1 MDTQNEKQAYVPQ
14 QQQEEP
20 SIDIKQLIYIFLNN
34 WFLFAGF
41 VFVALVAAFLI
52 NHYTTKIY
60 QTNGTVLI
68 KEGRSNYDATAIMTS
83 MAYGNFQNIDNEIAI
98 LKSYSLSDR
107 VVRKMNIEVTYMSK
121 GRIQKVEQ
129 YKTAPYIVEIDRSK
143 PQAVGLAYNISFL
156 DNGKICLKAKADGY
170 SKYDYVLGTS
180 SPYVR
185 NEVDFEG
192 EYQQGEWIDNGYN
205 RIRIV
210 LKDKENPEEEMG
222 SKVNE
227 KEKDNKSNM
236 KLSFWLNSYPSL
248 VRQMSGFSV
257 SNISKQASVASI
269 VMSGTDRRKIV
280 DFINTLMAEYVSRGL
295 EKKNLVSENT
305 IEFID
310 TELSTITE
318 SLKDAEGE
326 LKNFRTTNDL
336 MNLDLQAS
344 QLYTNIQSLT
354 RERAEMA
361 VNVKIYKRLQDY
373 IQVQIDDPENLAAPS
388 TMGISD
394 PLLNRM
400 VDELVTLSQTKAT
413 QLLTQTE
420 HHPQIVKLDEQIVT
434 AKKTILETV
443 NNLVLN
449 AEMSLGEIDRRIAKA
464 ESESRMLPAKQ
475 QELITYQ
482 RNFDFNDET
491 YKYLMQ
497 RRAEAQILRASN
509 TPDNEILDEAR
520 LERTV
525 LTKPRAKMNYLI
537 ALIIGFLIPALY
549 LFLKDFFNV
558 TVNNR
563 KDVEKL
569 TKFPIIGQVA
579 KTDIKNPLVVVN
591 SPKAPISE
599 SFRSIRTNI
608 EYLTQGKSQ
617 STILVTGDT
626 QGIGK
631 TFNAVNIA
639 CIYALYG
646 KKTILLGFDLRKPKI
661 YQDFGLTNN
670 VGISSYL
677 SNKDTLDN
685 VIQTSSALPS
695 LDIISAGP
703 IPPNPAELIA
713 SDKCAELFEELKKR
727 YDYIIIDT
735 PPLGLVTDA
744 FLLMRHTDVN
754 LFIVRQD
761 VTNKNIFSSVIKD
774 LEDRGIKVSIII
786 NGIETGKS
794 YGYGKYRY
802 GYGYTYGYGY
812 AYGYGYGHY
821 GQYGYGYYG
830 EDESGKK
837 KRHHHHHHNEK
848 KDKE

>member
-1 MDTQNEKQAYVPQ
+1 MENEKAYIPQQ
-14 QQQEEP
+14 QQQEES

-34 WFLFAGF
+34 WFLFAAA
-41 VFVALVAAFLI
+41 VVVALVLCFVI
-52 NHYTTKIY
+52 NHFATRIY
-60 QTNGTVLI
+60 QTSGQVI
-68 KEGRSNYDATAIMTS
+68 IRDGRSSFDATSIMTS
-83 MAYGNFQNIDNEIAI
+83 SNFYNFQNLDNEIAV
-98 LKSYSLSDR
+98 LKSYTLSDR
-107 VVRKMNIEVTYMSK
+107 VVRKMNLEVTYMGK
-121 GRIQKVEQ
+121 GRIQRSEH
-129 YKTAPYIVEIDRSK
+129 YKSAPYTVEFDRSK
-143 PQAVGLAYNISFL
+143 PQAVGLEYHIKLL
-156 DNGKICLKAKADGY
+156 DKGNFSLKAEAKGY
-170 SKYDYVLGTS
+170 SLYDFILSQSVGEFKEE
-180 SPYVR
+180 
-185 NEVDFEG
+185 EVKFEG
-192 EYQQGEWIDNGYN
+192 TFHEGEWIDNGYN

-210 LKDKENPEEEMG
+210 Y
-222 SKVNE
+222 NE
-227 KEKDNKSNM
+227 GYDPAEDNSIVKH
-236 KLSFWLNSYPSL
+236 SFWLNSYPSL
-248 VRQMSGFSV
+248 VRQMSSFSV
-257 SNISKQASVASI
+257 SQLTKQSSVANI
-269 VMSGTDRRKIV
+269 VMSGSNKRKIV
-280 DFINTLMAEYVSRGL
+280 DFVNTLMHEYVNHGL
-295 EKKNLVSENT
+295 EKKNQVSENT
-305 IEFID
+305 IEFINE
-310 TELSTITE
+310 ELLNITK
-318 SLKDAEGE
+318 SLKEAEGE
-326 LKNFRTTNDL
+326 LKDFRTQNDL
-336 MNLDLQAS
+336 MNLDLQA
-344 QLYTNIQSLT
+344 QQIYTNIQALN

-388 TMGISD
+388 TMGITD

-400 VDELVTLSQTKAT
+400 VGELVTLSQTKAT
-413 QLLTQTE
+413 QLLTQTAE
-420 HHPQIVKLDEQIVT
+420 HPQIVKLDEQIMT

-464 ESESRMLPAKQ
+464 ESESRVLPAKQ
-475 QELITYQ
+475 QQLITYQ

-497 RRAEAQILRASN
+497 RRAEAQILKASN

-520 LERTV
+520 IERTY
-525 LTKPRAKMNYLI
+525 LTKPRTMMNYLI
-537 ALIIGFLIPALY
+537 ALVLGLLIPALY

-569 TKFPIIGQVA
+569 TNYPIIGQVA
-579 KTDIKNPLVVVN
+579 KTDSKNPLVVVN

-599 SFRSIRTNI
+599 SFRAIRTNI

-617 STILVTGDT
+617 CTILVTGDT

-631 TFNAVNIA
+631 TFNSINLA

-670 VGISSYL
+670 VGISSFL
-677 SNKDTLDN
+677 SNKEPLDN

-713 SDKCAELFEELKKR
+713 SDKCTELFTELKKR

-744 FLLMRHTDVN
+744 FLLMRHSDVN

-774 LEDRGIKVSIII
+774 LENRDVKVSIII

-830 EDESGKK
+830 EDEDGKK
-837 KRHHHHHHNEK
+837 KRRHHHHSEKSEK
-848 KDKE
+848 KNKE

>member
-1 MDTQNEKQAYVPQ
+1 MATQNESQGYLPQ
-14 QQQEEP
+14 QQHEE
-20 SIDIKQLIYIFLNN
+20 SSVDIKQLIYIFLNN
-34 WFLFAGF
+34 WFLFAAF
-41 VFVALVAAFLI
+41 VFVALVIGFAI
-52 NHYTTKIY
+52 NHFLPRVY
-60 QTNGTVLI
+60 QTSGTVLI
-68 KEGRSNYDATAIMTS
+68 KEGRSNYDATTIMTN
-83 MAYGNFQNIDNEIAI
+83 MAYGNLQNIDNELAI
-98 LKSYSLSDR
+98 LKSYTLTDR
-107 VVRKMNIEVTYMSK
+107 VVRKMNMEVTYMAK
-121 GRIQKVEQ
+121 GRVQTFEQ
-129 YKTAPYIVEIDRSK
+129 YKSAPYTVEFDRSK
-143 PQAVGLAYNISFL
+143 PQAINLIYYISFL
-156 DNGKICLKAKADGY
+156 DNGKISLAANTDNY
-170 SKYDYVLGTS
+170 RTYDYILGETS
-180 SPYVR
+180 ERIDEV
-185 NEVDFEG
+185 VDFKG

-205 RIRIV
+205 RFRIV
-210 LKDKENPEEEMG
+210 LNDPEGNLNPAIR
-222 SKVNE
+222 KQY
-227 KEKDNKSNM
+227 
-236 KLSFWLNSYPSL
+236 FWLNSYPSL
-248 VRQMSGFSV
+248 VKQMSGFSA
-257 SNISKQASVASI
+257 NAISKMASVASI
-269 VMSGTDRRKIV
+269 TMSGNNSRKIV
-280 DFINTLMAEYVSRGL
+280 EFVNTLMSEYVMRGL

-305 IEFID
+305 IEFINN
-310 TELSTITE
+310 ELASISE
-318 SLKDAEGE
+318 SLKDAETD
-326 LKNFRTTNDL
+326 LKDFRTANDL

-344 QLYTNIQSLT
+344 QIYTNLQALNK
-354 RERAEMA
+354 ERAEMA

-373 IQVQIDDPENLAAPS
+373 IKVQIDDPENLAAPS
-388 TMGISD
+388 TMGITD

-449 AEMSLGEIDRRIAKA
+449 AEMSLSEIDRRIAKV
-464 ESESRMLPAKQ
+464 ESESRVLPAKQ
-475 QELITYQ
+475 QQLITYQ
-482 RNFDFNDET
+482 RNFDFNDDT

-520 LERTV
+520 LERT
-525 LTKPRAKMNYLI
+525 LLISPRSYMNYLI

-563 KDVEKL
+563 KDIEKL

-579 KTDIKNPLVVVN
+579 KTDSKNPLVVVN

-599 SFRSIRTNI
+599 SFRAIRTNI

-617 STILVTGDT
+617 STILITGDT

-631 TFNAVNIA
+631 TFNSINIA

-646 KKTILLGFDLRKPKI
+646 KKTVLLGFDLRKPKI

-677 SNKDTLDN
+677 SNKEPLDN

-713 SDKCAELFEELKKR
+713 SDKCTELFEELKKR
-727 YDYIIIDT
+727 YDYIIVDT

-774 LEDRGIKVSIII
+774 LEDRGIKVSIVL

-830 EDESGKK
+830 EDENGKK
-837 KRHHHHHHNEK
+837 KRRPHHHSEK

>member
-1 MDTQNEKQAYVPQ
+1 MATQNESQGYLPQ
-14 QQQEEP
+14 QQHEE
-20 SIDIKQLIYIFLNN
+20 SSVDIKQLIYIFLNN
-34 WFLFAGF
+34 WFLFAAF
-41 VFVALVAAFLI
+41 VFVALVIGFAINRFLPR
-52 NHYTTKIY
+52 IY
-60 QTNGTVLI
+60 QTSGTVLI
-68 KEGRSNYDATAIMTS
+68 KEGRSNYDATAIMTN
-83 MAYGNFQNIDNEIAI
+83 MAYGNFQNIDNELAI
-98 LKSYSLSDR
+98 LKSYSLTDR
-107 VVRKMNIEVTYMSK
+107 VVRKMNMEVTYMAK
-121 GRIQKVEQ
+121 GRVQTFEQ
-129 YKTAPYIVEIDRSK
+129 YKTAPYTVEFDRSK
-143 PQAVGLAYNISFL
+143 PQAINLIYYISFL
-156 DNGKICLKAKADGY
+156 DNGKISLAANTDNY
-170 SKYDYVLGTS
+170 RTYDYILGETS
-180 SPYVR
+180 ERIDEV
-185 NEVDFEG
+185 VDFKG

-205 RIRIV
+205 RFRIV
-210 LKDKENPEEEMG
+210 LNDLEGNINPAIR
-222 SKVNE
+222 KQY
-227 KEKDNKSNM
+227 
-236 KLSFWLNSYPSL
+236 FWLNNYPSL
-248 VRQMSGFSV
+248 VKQMSSFSA
-257 SNISKQASVASI
+257 SPLSKQASVASI
-269 VMSGTDRRKIV
+269 TMSGTNSRKIV
-280 DFINTLMAEYVSRGL
+280 EFVNTLMSEYVMRGL

-305 IEFID
+305 IEFINN
-310 TELSTITE
+310 ELTSISE
-318 SLKDAEGE
+318 SLKDAETD
-326 LKNFRTTNDL
+326 LKDFRTANDL

-344 QLYTNIQSLT
+344 QIYTNLQALNK
-354 RERAEMA
+354 ERAEMA

-373 IQVQIDDPENLAAPS
+373 IKVQIDDPENLAAPS
-388 TMGISD
+388 TMGIND
-394 PLLNRM
+394 PLLNRL
-400 VDELVTLSQTKAT
+400 VNELVTLSQTKAT

-449 AEMSLGEIDRRIAKA
+449 AEMSLSEIDRRIAKV
-464 ESESRMLPAKQ
+464 ESESRVLPAKQ
-475 QELITYQ
+475 QQLIKYQ
-482 RNFDFNDET
+482 RNFDFNDDT

-520 LERTV
+520 LERTS
-525 LTKPRAKMNYLI
+525 LISPRSYMNYLI

-558 TVNNR
+558 TINNR
-563 KDVEKL
+563 KDIEKL

-579 KTDIKNPLVVVN
+579 KTDSKNPLVVVN

-599 SFRSIRTNI
+599 SFRAIRTNI

-617 STILVTGDT
+617 STILITGDT

-631 TFNAVNIA
+631 TFNSINIA

-646 KKTILLGFDLRKPKI
+646 KKTVLLGFDLRKPKI

-677 SNKDTLDN
+677 SNKEPLDN

-713 SDKCAELFEELKKR
+713 SDKCTELFEELKKR
-727 YDYIIIDT
+727 YDYIIVDT

-774 LEDRGIKVSIII
+774 LEDRGIKVSIVL

-830 EDESGKK
+830 EDENGKK
-837 KRHHHHHHNEK
+837 KRRPHHHSEK

>member
-1 MDTQNEKQAYVPQ
+1 MATQNESQGYLPQ
-14 QQQEEP
+14 QQHEE
-20 SIDIKQLIYIFLNN
+20 SSVDIKQLIYIFLNN
-34 WFLFAGF
+34 WFLFAAF
-41 VFVALVAAFLI
+41 VFVALVIGFAINRFLPR
-52 NHYTTKIY
+52 IY
-60 QTNGTVLI
+60 QTSGTVLI
-68 KEGRSNYDATAIMTS
+68 KEGRSNYDATAIMTN
-83 MAYGNFQNIDNEIAI
+83 MAYGNFQNIDNELAI
-98 LKSYSLSDR
+98 LKSYSLTDR
-107 VVRKMNIEVTYMSK
+107 VVRKMNMEVTYMAK
-121 GRIQKVEQ
+121 GRVQTFEQ
-129 YKTAPYIVEIDRSK
+129 YKTAPYTVEFDRSK
-143 PQAVGLAYNISFL
+143 PQAINLIYYISFL
-156 DNGKICLKAKADGY
+156 DNGKISLAANTDNY
-170 SKYDYVLGTS
+170 RTYDYILGETS
-180 SPYVR
+180 ERIDEV
-185 NEVDFEG
+185 VDFKG

-205 RIRIV
+205 RFRIV
-210 LKDKENPEEEMG
+210 LNDPEGNLNPAIR
-222 SKVNE
+222 KQY
-227 KEKDNKSNM
+227 
-236 KLSFWLNSYPSL
+236 FWLNSYPSL
-248 VRQMSGFSV
+248 VKQMSGFSA
-257 SNISKQASVASI
+257 NAISKMASVASI
-269 VMSGTDRRKIV
+269 TMTGTNSRKIV
-280 DFINTLMAEYVSRGL
+280 EFVNTLMSEYVMRGL

-305 IEFID
+305 IEFINN
-310 TELSTITE
+310 ELASISE
-318 SLKDAEGE
+318 SLKDAETD
-326 LKNFRTTNDL
+326 LKDFRTANDL

-344 QLYTNIQSLT
+344 QIYTNLQALNK
-354 RERAEMA
+354 ERAEMA

-373 IQVQIDDPENLAAPS
+373 IKVQIDDPENLAAPS
-388 TMGISD
+388 TMGIND
-394 PLLNRM
+394 PLLNRL
-400 VDELVTLSQTKAT
+400 VNELVTLSQTKAT

-449 AEMSLGEIDRRIAKA
+449 AEMSLSEIDRRIAKV
-464 ESESRMLPAKQ
+464 ESESRVLPAKQ
-475 QELITYQ
+475 QQLIKYQ
-482 RNFDFNDET
+482 RNFDFNDDT

-520 LERTV
+520 LERTR
-525 LTKPRAKMNYLI
+525 LISPRSYMNYLI

-558 TVNNR
+558 TINNR
-563 KDVEKL
+563 KDIEKL

-579 KTDIKNPLVVVN
+579 KTDSKNPLVVVN

-599 SFRSIRTNI
+599 SFRAIRTNI

-617 STILVTGDT
+617 STILITGDT

-631 TFNAVNIA
+631 TFNSINIA

-646 KKTILLGFDLRKPKI
+646 KKTVLLGFDLRKPKI

-677 SNKDTLDN
+677 SNKEPLDN

-713 SDKCAELFEELKKR
+713 SDKCTELFEELKKR
-727 YDYIIIDT
+727 YDYIIVDT

-774 LEDRGIKVSIII
+774 LEDRGIKVSIVL

-830 EDESGKK
+830 EDENGKK
-837 KRHHHHHHNEK
+837 KRRPHHHSEK

>member
-1 MDTQNEKQAYVPQ
+1 MATQNESQGYLPQ
-14 QQQEEP
+14 QQHEE
-20 SIDIKQLIYIFLNN
+20 SSVDIKQLIYIFLNN
-34 WFLFAGF
+34 WFLFAAF
-41 VFVALVAAFLI
+41 VFVALIIGFAINRFLPR
-52 NHYTTKIY
+52 IY
-60 QTNGTVLI
+60 QTSGTVLI
-68 KEGRSNYDATAIMTS
+68 KEGRSNYDATAIMTN
-83 MAYGNFQNIDNEIAI
+83 MAYGNFQNIDNELAI
-98 LKSYSLSDR
+98 LKSYSLTDR
-107 VVRKMNIEVTYMSK
+107 VVRKMNMEVTYMAK
-121 GRIQKVEQ
+121 GRVQTFEQ
-129 YKTAPYIVEIDRSK
+129 YKTAPYTVEFDRSK
-143 PQAVGLAYNISFL
+143 PQAINLIYYISFL
-156 DNGKICLKAKADGY
+156 DNGKISLAANTDNY
-170 SKYDYVLGTS
+170 RTYDYILGETS
-180 SPYVR
+180 ERIDEV
-185 NEVDFEG
+185 VDFKG

-205 RIRIV
+205 RFRIV
-210 LKDKENPEEEMG
+210 LNDLEGNINPAIR
-222 SKVNE
+222 KQY
-227 KEKDNKSNM
+227 
-236 KLSFWLNSYPSL
+236 FWLNNYPSL
-248 VRQMSGFSV
+248 VKQMSSFSA
-257 SNISKQASVASI
+257 SPLSKQASVASI
-269 VMSGTDRRKIV
+269 TMSGTNSRKIV
-280 DFINTLMAEYVSRGL
+280 EFVNTLMSEYVMRGL

-305 IEFID
+305 IEFINN
-310 TELSTITE
+310 ELTSISE
-318 SLKDAEGE
+318 SLKDAETD
-326 LKNFRTTNDL
+326 LKDFRTANDL

-344 QLYTNIQSLT
+344 QIYTNLQALNK
-354 RERAEMA
+354 ERAEMA

-373 IQVQIDDPENLAAPS
+373 IKVQIDDPENLAAPS
-388 TMGISD
+388 TMGIND
-394 PLLNRM
+394 PLLNRL
-400 VDELVTLSQTKAT
+400 VNELVTLSQTKAT

-449 AEMSLGEIDRRIAKA
+449 AEMSLSEIDRRIAKV
-464 ESESRMLPAKQ
+464 ESESRVLPAKQ
-475 QELITYQ
+475 QQLIKYQ
-482 RNFDFNDET
+482 RNFDFNDDT

-520 LERTV
+520 LERTR
-525 LTKPRAKMNYLI
+525 LISPRSAMNYLI

-558 TVNNR
+558 TINNR
-563 KDVEKL
+563 KDIEKL

-579 KTDIKNPLVVVN
+579 KTDSKNPLVVVN

-599 SFRSIRTNI
+599 SFRAIRTNI

-617 STILVTGDT
+617 STILITGDT

-631 TFNAVNIA
+631 TFNSINIA

-646 KKTILLGFDLRKPKI
+646 KKTVLLGFDLRKPKI

-677 SNKDTLDN
+677 SNKEPLDN

-713 SDKCAELFEELKKR
+713 SDKCTELFEELKKR
-727 YDYIIIDT
+727 YDYIIVDT

-774 LEDRGIKVSIII
+774 LEDRGIKVSIVL

-830 EDESGKK
+830 EDENGKK
-837 KRHHHHHHNEK
+837 KRRPHHHSEK

>member
-1 MDTQNEKQAYVPQ
+1 MATQNESQGYLPQ
-14 QQQEEP
+14 QQHEE
-20 SIDIKQLIYIFLNN
+20 SSVDIKQLIYIFLNN
-34 WFLFAGF
+34 WFLFAAF
-41 VFVALVAAFLI
+41 VFVALVIGFAI
-52 NHYTTKIY
+52 NRYLPRVY
-60 QTNGTVLI
+60 QTSGTVLI
-68 KEGRSNYDATAIMTS
+68 KEGRSNYDATAIMTN
-83 MAYGNFQNIDNEIAI
+83 MAYGNFQNIDNELAI
-98 LKSYSLSDR
+98 LKSYSLTDR
-107 VVRKMNIEVTYMSK
+107 VVRKMNMEVTYMAK
-121 GRIQKVEQ
+121 GRVQTFEQ
-129 YKTAPYIVEIDRSK
+129 YKTAPYTVEFDRSK
-143 PQAVGLAYNISFL
+143 PQAINLIYYISFL
-156 DNGKICLKAKADGY
+156 DNGKISLAANTDNY
-170 SKYDYVLGTS
+170 HTYDYILGETS
-180 SPYVR
+180 ERIDEV
-185 NEVDFEG
+185 VDFKG

-205 RIRIV
+205 RFRIV
-210 LKDKENPEEEMG
+210 LNDLEGNINPAIR
-222 SKVNE
+222 KQY
-227 KEKDNKSNM
+227 
-236 KLSFWLNSYPSL
+236 FWLNNYPSL
-248 VRQMSGFSV
+248 VKQMSSFSA
-257 SNISKQASVASI
+257 SPLSKQASVASI
-269 VMSGTDRRKIV
+269 TMSGTNSRKIV
-280 DFINTLMAEYVSRGL
+280 EFVNTLMSEYVMRGL

-305 IEFID
+305 IEFINN
-310 TELSTITE
+310 ELASISE
-318 SLKDAEGE
+318 SLKDAETD
-326 LKNFRTTNDL
+326 LKDFRTANDL

-344 QLYTNIQSLT
+344 QIYTNLQALNK
-354 RERAEMA
+354 ERAEMA

-373 IQVQIDDPENLAAPS
+373 IKVQIDDPENLAAPS
-388 TMGISD
+388 TMGITD

-449 AEMSLGEIDRRIAKA
+449 AEMSLSEIDRRIAKV
-464 ESESRMLPAKQ
+464 ESESRVLPAKQ
-475 QELITYQ
+475 QQLIKYQ
-482 RNFDFNDET
+482 RNFDFNDDT

-520 LERTV
+520 LERTS
-525 LTKPRAKMNYLI
+525 LISPRSYMNYLI

-558 TVNNR
+558 TINNR
-563 KDVEKL
+563 KDIEKL

-579 KTDIKNPLVVVN
+579 KTDSKNPLVVVN

-599 SFRSIRTNI
+599 SFRAIRTNI

-617 STILVTGDT
+617 STILITGDT

-631 TFNAVNIA
+631 TFNSINIA

-646 KKTILLGFDLRKPKI
+646 KKTVLLGFDLRKPKI

-677 SNKDTLDN
+677 SNKEPLDN

-713 SDKCAELFEELKKR
+713 SDKCTELFEELKKR
-727 YDYIIIDT
+727 YDYIIVDT

-774 LEDRGIKVSIII
+774 LEDRGIKVSIVL

-830 EDESGKK
+830 EDENGKK
-837 KRHHHHHHNEK
+837 KRRPHHHSEK

>member
-52 NHYTTKIY
+52 NRYTTKIY

-210 LKDKENPEEEMG
+210 LKDKENPEEEME

-269 VMSGTDRRKIV
+269 VMSGTDKRKIV

-336 MNLDLQAS
+336 MNLDLQSS
-344 QLYTNIQSLT
+344 QLYSNIQSLT

-388 TMGISD
+388 TMGIND
-394 PLLNRM
+394 PLLNRL
-400 VDELVTLSQTKAT
+400 VNELVTLSQTKAT

-420 HHPQIVKLDEQIVT
+420 YHPQIVKLDEQIVT

-449 AEMSLGEIDRRIAKA
+449 AEMSLGEIERRIAKA

-491 YKYLMQ
+491 YKYLMR

-579 KTDIKNPLVVVN
+579 KTDSKNPLVVVN

-837 KRHHHHHHNEK
+837 KRHHHHHHSEK

>member
-1 MDTQNEKQAYVPQ
+1 MATQNESQGYLPQ
-14 QQQEEP
+14 QQHEE
-20 SIDIKQLIYIFLNN
+20 SSVDIKQLIYIFLNN
-34 WFLFAGF
+34 WFLFAAF
-41 VFVALVAAFLI
+41 VFVALVIGFAINRFLPR
-52 NHYTTKIY
+52 IY
-60 QTNGTVLI
+60 QTSGTVLI
-68 KEGRSNYDATAIMTS
+68 KEGRSNYDATAIMTN
-83 MAYGNFQNIDNEIAI
+83 MAYGNFQNIDNELAI
-98 LKSYSLSDR
+98 LKSYSLTDR
-107 VVRKMNIEVTYMSK
+107 VVHKMNMEVTYMAK
-121 GRIQKVEQ
+121 GRVQTFEQ
-129 YKTAPYIVEIDRSK
+129 YKTAPYTVEFDRSK
-143 PQAVGLAYNISFL
+143 PQAINLIYYISFL
-156 DNGKICLKAKADGY
+156 DNGKISLAANTDNY
-170 SKYDYVLGTS
+170 RTYDYILGETS
-180 SPYVR
+180 ERIDEV
-185 NEVDFEG
+185 VDFKG

-205 RIRIV
+205 RFRIV
-210 LKDKENPEEEMG
+210 LNDLEGNINPAIR
-222 SKVNE
+222 KQY
-227 KEKDNKSNM
+227 
-236 KLSFWLNSYPSL
+236 FWLNNYPSL
-248 VRQMSGFSV
+248 VKQMSSFSANAV
-257 SNISKQASVASI
+257 SKMASVASI
-269 VMSGTDRRKIV
+269 KMNGNNSRKIV
-280 DFINTLMAEYVSRGL
+280 EFVNTLMSEYVMRGL

-305 IEFID
+305 IEFINN
-310 TELSTITE
+310 ELASISE
-318 SLKDAEGE
+318 SLKDAETD
-326 LKNFRTTNDL
+326 LKDFRTANDL

-344 QLYTNIQSLT
+344 QIYTNLQALNK
-354 RERAEMA
+354 ERAEMA

-373 IQVQIDDPENLAAPS
+373 IKVQIDDPENLAAPS
-388 TMGISD
+388 TMGIND
-394 PLLNRM
+394 PLLNRL
-400 VDELVTLSQTKAT
+400 VNELVTLSQTKAT

-449 AEMSLGEIDRRIAKA
+449 AEMSLSEIDRRIAKV
-464 ESESRMLPAKQ
+464 ESESRVLPAKQ
-475 QELITYQ
+475 QQLIKYQ
-482 RNFDFNDET
+482 RNFDFNDDT

-520 LERTV
+520 LERTS
-525 LTKPRAKMNYLI
+525 LISPRSTMNYLI

-558 TVNNR
+558 TINNR
-563 KDVEKL
+563 KDIEKL

-579 KTDIKNPLVVVN
+579 KTDSKNPLVVVN

-599 SFRSIRTNI
+599 SFRAIRTNI

-617 STILVTGDT
+617 STILITGDT

-631 TFNAVNIA
+631 TFNSINIA

-646 KKTILLGFDLRKPKI
+646 KKTVLLGFDLRKPKI

-677 SNKDTLDN
+677 SNKEPLDN

-713 SDKCAELFEELKKR
+713 SDKCTELFEELKKR
-727 YDYIIIDT
+727 YDYIIVDT

-774 LEDRGIKVSIII
+774 LEDRGIKVSIVL

-830 EDESGKK
+830 EDENGKK
-837 KRHHHHHHNEK
+837 KRRPNHHSEK

>member
-1 MDTQNEKQAYVPQ
+1 MATQNESQGYLPQ
-14 QQQEEP
+14 QQHEE
-20 SIDIKQLIYIFLNN
+20 SSVDIKQLIYIFLNN
-34 WFLFAGF
+34 WFLFAAF
-41 VFVALVAAFLI
+41 VFVALVIGFAINRFLPR
-52 NHYTTKIY
+52 IY
-60 QTNGTVLI
+60 QTSGTVLI
-68 KEGRSNYDATAIMTS
+68 KEGRSNYDATAIMTN
-83 MAYGNFQNIDNEIAI
+83 MAYGNFQNIDNELAI
-98 LKSYSLSDR
+98 LKSYSLTDR
-107 VVRKMNIEVTYMSK
+107 VVRKMNMEVTYMAK
-121 GRIQKVEQ
+121 GRVQTFEQ
-129 YKTAPYIVEIDRSK
+129 YKTAPYTVEFDRSK
-143 PQAVGLAYNISFL
+143 PQAINLIYYISFL
-156 DNGKICLKAKADGY
+156 DNGKISLAANTDNY
-170 SKYDYVLGTS
+170 RTYDYILGETS
-180 SPYVR
+180 ERIDEV
-185 NEVDFEG
+185 VDFKG

-205 RIRIV
+205 RFRIV
-210 LKDKENPEEEMG
+210 LNDLEGNINPAIR
-222 SKVNE
+222 KQY
-227 KEKDNKSNM
+227 
-236 KLSFWLNSYPSL
+236 FWLNNYPSL
-248 VRQMSGFSV
+248 VKQMSSFSA
-257 SNISKQASVASI
+257 SPLSKQASVASI
-269 VMSGTDRRKIV
+269 TMSGTNSRKIV
-280 DFINTLMAEYVSRGL
+280 EFVNTLMSEYVMRGL

-305 IEFID
+305 IEFINN
-310 TELSTITE
+310 ELTSISE
-318 SLKDAEGE
+318 SLKDAETD
-326 LKNFRTTNDL
+326 LKDFRTANDL

-344 QLYTNIQSLT
+344 QIYTNLQALNK
-354 RERAEMA
+354 ERAEMA

-373 IQVQIDDPENLAAPS
+373 IKVQIDDPENLAAPS
-388 TMGISD
+388 TMGIND
-394 PLLNRM
+394 PLLNRL
-400 VDELVTLSQTKAT
+400 VNELVTLSQTKAT

-449 AEMSLGEIDRRIAKA
+449 AEMSLSEIDRRIAKV
-464 ESESRMLPAKQ
+464 ESESRVLPAKQ
-475 QELITYQ
+475 QQLIKYQ
-482 RNFDFNDET
+482 RNFDFNDDT

-520 LERTV
+520 LERTR
-525 LTKPRAKMNYLI
+525 LISPRSAMNYLI

-558 TVNNR
+558 TINNR
-563 KDVEKL
+563 KDIEKL

-579 KTDIKNPLVVVN
+579 KTDSKNPLVVVN

-599 SFRSIRTNI
+599 SFRAIRTNI

-617 STILVTGDT
+617 STILITGDT

-631 TFNAVNIA
+631 TFNSINIA

-646 KKTILLGFDLRKPKI
+646 KKTVLLGFDLRKPKI

-677 SNKDTLDN
+677 SNKEPLDN

-713 SDKCAELFEELKKR
+713 SDKCTELFEELKKR
-727 YDYIIIDT
+727 YDYIIVDT

-774 LEDRGIKVSIII
+774 LEDRGIKVSIVL

-830 EDESGKK
+830 EDENGKK
-837 KRHHHHHHNEK
+837 KRRPHHHSEK

>member
-1 MDTQNEKQAYVPQ
+1 MATQNESQGYLPQ
-14 QQQEEP
+14 QQHEE
-20 SIDIKQLIYIFLNN
+20 SSVDIKQLIYIFLNN
-34 WFLFAGF
+34 WFLFAAF
-41 VFVALVAAFLI
+41 VFVALVIGFAINRFLPR
-52 NHYTTKIY
+52 IY
-60 QTNGTVLI
+60 QTSGTVLI
-68 KEGRSNYDATAIMTS
+68 KEGRSNYDATAIMTN
-83 MAYGNFQNIDNEIAI
+83 MAYGNLQNIDNELAI
-98 LKSYSLSDR
+98 LKSYTLTDR
-107 VVRKMNIEVTYMSK
+107 VVRKMNMEVTYMAK
-121 GRIQKVEQ
+121 GRVQTFEQ
-129 YKTAPYIVEIDRSK
+129 YKSAPYTVEFDRSK
-143 PQAVGLAYNISFL
+143 PQAINLVYYISFL
-156 DNGKICLKAKADGY
+156 DNGKISLAANTDNY
-170 SKYDYVLGTS
+170 RTYDYILGETS
-180 SPYVR
+180 ERIDEV
-185 NEVDFEG
+185 VDFKG

-205 RIRIV
+205 RFRIV
-210 LKDKENPEEEMG
+210 LNDPEGNLNPAIR
-222 SKVNE
+222 KQY
-227 KEKDNKSNM
+227 
-236 KLSFWLNSYPSL
+236 FWLNSYPSL
-248 VRQMSGFSV
+248 VKQMSGFSA
-257 SNISKQASVASI
+257 NAISKMASVASI
-269 VMSGTDRRKIV
+269 TMSGNNSRKIV
-280 DFINTLMAEYVSRGL
+280 EFVNTLMSEYVMRGL

-305 IEFID
+305 IEFINN
-310 TELSTITE
+310 ELASISE
-318 SLKDAEGE
+318 SLKDAETD
-326 LKNFRTTNDL
+326 LKDFRTANDL

-344 QLYTNIQSLT
+344 QIYTNLQALNK
-354 RERAEMA
+354 ERAEMA

-373 IQVQIDDPENLAAPS
+373 IKVQIDDPENLAAPS
-388 TMGISD
+388 TMGIND
-394 PLLNRM
+394 PLLNRL
-400 VDELVTLSQTKAT
+400 VNELVTLSQTKAT

-449 AEMSLGEIDRRIAKA
+449 AEMSLSEIDRRIAKV
-464 ESESRMLPAKQ
+464 ESESRVLPAKQ
-475 QELITYQ
+475 QQLITYQ
-482 RNFDFNDET
+482 RNFDFNDDT

-520 LERTV
+520 LERTR
-525 LTKPRAKMNYLI
+525 LISPRSYMNYLI

-563 KDVEKL
+563 KDIEKL

-579 KTDIKNPLVVVN
+579 KTDSKNPLVVVN

-599 SFRSIRTNI
+599 SFRAIRTNI

-617 STILVTGDT
+617 STILITGDT

-631 TFNAVNIA
+631 TFNSINIA

-646 KKTILLGFDLRKPKI
+646 KKTVLLGFDLRKPKI

-677 SNKDTLDN
+677 SNKEPLDN

-727 YDYIIIDT
+727 YDYIIVDT

-774 LEDRGIKVSIII
+774 LEDRGIKVSIVL

-830 EDESGKK
+830 EDENGKK
-837 KRHHHHHHNEK
+837 KRRPHHHSEK

>member
-1 MDTQNEKQAYVPQ
+1 MATQNESQGYLPQ
-14 QQQEEP
+14 QQHEE
-20 SIDIKQLIYIFLNN
+20 SSVDIKQLIYIFLNN
-34 WFLFAGF
+34 WFLFAAF
-41 VFVALVAAFLI
+41 VFVALVIGFAINRFLPR
-52 NHYTTKIY
+52 IY
-60 QTNGTVLI
+60 QTSGTVLI
-68 KEGRSNYDATAIMTS
+68 KEGRSNYDATAIMTN
-83 MAYGNFQNIDNEIAI
+83 MAYGNFQNIDNELAI
-98 LKSYSLSDR
+98 LKSYSLTDR
-107 VVRKMNIEVTYMSK
+107 VVRKMNMEVTYMAK
-121 GRIQKVEQ
+121 GRVQTFEQ
-129 YKTAPYIVEIDRSK
+129 YKTAPYTVEFDRSK
-143 PQAVGLAYNISFL
+143 PQAINLIYYISFL
-156 DNGKICLKAKADGY
+156 DNGKISLAANTDNY
-170 SKYDYVLGTS
+170 RTYDYILGETS
-180 SPYVR
+180 ERIDKV
-185 NEVDFEG
+185 VDFKG

-205 RIRIV
+205 RFRIV
-210 LKDKENPEEEMG
+210 LNDPEGNLNPAIR
-222 SKVNE
+222 KQY
-227 KEKDNKSNM
+227 
-236 KLSFWLNSYPSL
+236 FWLNSYPSL
-248 VRQMSGFSV
+248 VKQMSGFSA
-257 SNISKQASVASI
+257 NAISKMASVASI
-269 VMSGTDRRKIV
+269 TMTGTNSRKIV
-280 DFINTLMAEYVSRGL
+280 EFVNTLMSEYVMRGL

-305 IEFID
+305 IEFINN
-310 TELSTITE
+310 ELASISE
-318 SLKDAEGE
+318 SLKDAETD
-326 LKNFRTTNDL
+326 LKDFRTANDL

-344 QLYTNIQSLT
+344 QIYTNLQALNK
-354 RERAEMA
+354 ERAEMA

-373 IQVQIDDPENLAAPS
+373 IKVQIDDPENLAAPS
-388 TMGISD
+388 TMGIND
-394 PLLNRM
+394 PLLNRL
-400 VDELVTLSQTKAT
+400 VNELVTLSQTKAT

-449 AEMSLGEIDRRIAKA
+449 AEMSLSEIDRRIAKV
-464 ESESRMLPAKQ
+464 ESESRVLPAKQ
-475 QELITYQ
+475 QQLIKYQ
-482 RNFDFNDET
+482 RNFDFNDDT

-520 LERTV
+520 LERTR
-525 LTKPRAKMNYLI
+525 LISPRSYMNYLI

-558 TVNNR
+558 TINNR
-563 KDVEKL
+563 KDIEKL

-579 KTDIKNPLVVVN
+579 KTDSKNPLVVVN

-599 SFRSIRTNI
+599 SFRAIRTNI

-617 STILVTGDT
+617 STILITGDT

-631 TFNAVNIA
+631 TFNSINIA

-646 KKTILLGFDLRKPKI
+646 KKTVLLGFDLRKPKI

-677 SNKDTLDN
+677 SNKEPLDN

-713 SDKCAELFEELKKR
+713 SDKCTELFEELKKR
-727 YDYIIIDT
+727 YDYIIVDT

-774 LEDRGIKVSIII
+774 LEDRGIKVSIVL

-830 EDESGKK
+830 EDENGKK
-837 KRHHHHHHNEK
+837 KRRPHHHSEK

>member
-1 MDTQNEKQAYVPQ
+1 
-14 QQQEEP
+14 
-20 SIDIKQLIYIFLNN
+20 
-34 WFLFAGF
+34 
-41 VFVALVAAFLI
+41 
-52 NHYTTKIY
+52 
-60 QTNGTVLI
+60 
-68 KEGRSNYDATAIMTS
+68 
-83 MAYGNFQNIDNEIAI
+83 
-98 LKSYSLSDR
+98 
-107 VVRKMNIEVTYMSK
+107 
-121 GRIQKVEQ
+121 
-129 YKTAPYIVEIDRSK
+129 
-143 PQAVGLAYNISFL
+143 
-156 DNGKICLKAKADGY
+156 
-170 SKYDYVLGTS
+170 
-180 SPYVR
+180 
-185 NEVDFEG
+185 
-192 EYQQGEWIDNGYN
+192 
-205 RIRIV
+205 
-210 LKDKENPEEEMG
+210 
-222 SKVNE
+222 
-227 KEKDNKSNM
+227 M

-269 VMSGTDRRKIV
+269 VMHGTDRQKIV
-280 DFINTLMAEYVSRGL
+280 DFVNTLMAEYVSRGL

-326 LKNFRTTNDL
+326 LKNFRTSNDL

-388 TMGISD
+388 TMGITD

-525 LTKPRAKMNYLI
+525 LTKPRSMMNYLI

-579 KTDIKNPLVVVN
+579 KTDSKNPLVVVN
-591 SPKAPISE
+591 SPKAPIAE
-599 SFRSIRTNI
+599 SFRAIRTNI
-608 EYLTQGKSQ
+608 EYLTQGQSQ
-617 STILVTGDT
+617 STILITGDT

-631 TFNAVNIA
+631 TFNSINIA

-670 VGISSYL
+670 VGISSFL
-677 SNKDTLDN
+677 SNKEPLDN

-713 SDKCAELFEELKKR
+713 SDKCTELFTELKKR
-727 YDYIIIDT
+727 YDYIVVDT

-830 EDESGKK
+830 EDEDGKK
-837 KRHHHHHHNEK
+837 KRRHHHHSEKSEK

>member
-1 MDTQNEKQAYVPQ
+1 MATQNESQGYLPQ
-14 QQQEEP
+14 QQHEE
-20 SIDIKQLIYIFLNN
+20 SSVDIKQLIYIFLNN
-34 WFLFAGF
+34 WFLFAAF
-41 VFVALVAAFLI
+41 VFVALVIGFAINRFLPR
-52 NHYTTKIY
+52 IY
-60 QTNGTVLI
+60 QTSGTVLI
-68 KEGRSNYDATAIMTS
+68 KEGRSNYDATAIMTN
-83 MAYGNFQNIDNEIAI
+83 MAYGNFQNIDNELAI
-98 LKSYSLSDR
+98 LKSYSLTDR
-107 VVRKMNIEVTYMSK
+107 VVRKMNMEVTYMAK
-121 GRIQKVEQ
+121 GRVQTFEQ
-129 YKTAPYIVEIDRSK
+129 YKTAPYTVEFDRSK
-143 PQAVGLAYNISFL
+143 PQAINLIYYISFL
-156 DNGKICLKAKADGY
+156 DNGKISLAANTDNY
-170 SKYDYVLGTS
+170 RTYDYILGETS
-180 SPYVR
+180 ERIDKV
-185 NEVDFEG
+185 VDFKG

-205 RIRIV
+205 RFRIV
-210 LKDKENPEEEMG
+210 LNDPEGNLNPAIR
-222 SKVNE
+222 KQY
-227 KEKDNKSNM
+227 
-236 KLSFWLNSYPSL
+236 FWLNSYPSL
-248 VRQMSGFSV
+248 VKQMSGFSA
-257 SNISKQASVASI
+257 NAISKMASVASI
-269 VMSGTDRRKIV
+269 TMTGTNSRKIV
-280 DFINTLMAEYVSRGL
+280 EFVNTLMSEYVMRGL

-305 IEFID
+305 IEFINN
-310 TELSTITE
+310 ELASISE
-318 SLKDAEGE
+318 SLKDAETD
-326 LKNFRTTNDL
+326 LKDFRTANDL

-344 QLYTNIQSLT
+344 QIYTNLQALNK
-354 RERAEMA
+354 ERAEMA

-373 IQVQIDDPENLAAPS
+373 IKVQIDDPENLAAPS
-388 TMGISD
+388 TMGIND
-394 PLLNRM
+394 PLLNRL
-400 VDELVTLSQTKAT
+400 VNELVTLSQTKAT

-449 AEMSLGEIDRRIAKA
+449 AEMSLNEIDRRIAKV
-464 ESESRMLPAKQ
+464 ESESRVLPAKQ
-475 QELITYQ
+475 QQLITYQ
-482 RNFDFNDET
+482 RNFDFNDDT

-520 LERTV
+520 LERTR
-525 LTKPRAKMNYLI
+525 LISPRSYMNYLI

-558 TVNNR
+558 TINNR
-563 KDVEKL
+563 KDIEKL

-579 KTDIKNPLVVVN
+579 KTDSKNPLVVVN

-599 SFRSIRTNI
+599 SFRAIRTNI

-617 STILVTGDT
+617 STILITGDT

-631 TFNAVNIA
+631 TFNSINIA

-646 KKTILLGFDLRKPKI
+646 KKTVLLGFDLRKPKI

-677 SNKDTLDN
+677 SNKEPLDN

-713 SDKCAELFEELKKR
+713 SDKCTELFEELKKR
-727 YDYIIIDT
+727 YDYIIVDT

-774 LEDRGIKVSIII
+774 LEDRGIKVSIVL

-830 EDESGKK
+830 EDENGKK
-837 KRHHHHHHNEK
+837 KRRPHHHSEK